1 MFELD
6 VSSCHDWIKGEKG
19 GIGGYDRG
27 RDVRHNCICVLMKL
41 ELCPCCHGCVPEP
54 AYATIF
60 EAIVRVG
67 HKLKRM
73 RAVRSHGEGKGQ
85 APRWD
90 DLFARVVFHGDDGGL
105 SGRGYLDRFPPV
117 SRRVLARRIPCVF

>member
-1 MFELD
+1 
-6 VSSCHDWIKGEKG
+6 
-19 GIGGYDRG
+19 
-27 RDVRHNCICVLMKL
+27 MKL

-73 RAVRSHGEGKGQ
+73 RAVRSHGEGKGRPLDGMTSSLEWSSMVMME
-85 APRWD
+85 AF
-90 DLFARVVFHGDDGGL
+90 LAGDISID
-105 SGRGYLDRFPPV
+105 SPCEPTRFGAKNTMCV
-117 SRRVLARRIPCVF
+117 LMVLAQGGRQGR